1 MSYLL
6 PRQQLATAYLPTLH
20 PPYTLHTPAFKYRF
34 RETSVHVCLS
44 PLCMQIL
51 RLLPAK
57 HVVALLRVWGPPDRC
72 LQKLVTFPLCPLFF
86 IRAEVGP
93 IYFRGKSQSF
103 GE

>member
-6 PRQQLATAYLPTLH
+6 PTQQLATAYLLSTPLTRCT
-20 PPYTLHTPAFKYRF
+20 PPHLNIDLE
-34 RETSVHVCLS
+34 ETSVHVCLS

-51 RLLPAK
+51 RSLPAK

-93 IYFRGKSQSF
+93 IYFRGESQSF